1 MQYNMEENNDKKF
14 WSDITWNSVIRRYS
28 ANRLEDKINTFK
40 IDGEYV
46 PLCTLKIFNN
56 NSKKYLE
63 TSILLNQFNR
73 KNYHSI
79 NANIDDY
86 VTNIK
91 VLAYLKNNKHLVY
104 LSKIKEYPSLNTKQG
119 LLDSYDNF
127 INTDLDNRIL
137 FTNNHTDRASVKV
150 IENSCFLPLFNVTD
164 VTKKNQAN
172 KKYLTNYFFCAELD
186 YRVTNSLRGKIN
198 TIGVTPLYTLVIK
211 KEYIE
216 YVKACMINNIAINTS
231 ILELWIDK
239 SLDTP
244 SSEHPI
250 RGEFVKKIRQ
260 KCKKDNITIKVFDS
274 LRDELINY
282 PKPISFKSLADRKKY
297 FAEIVKKGLEKERIA
312 YGIVAKSEDLDK
324 TITSIV
330 EDSKKSEVQELLERV
345 NPPLP
350 AGWRDV
356 HIDDIPF

>member
-1 MQYNMEENNDKKF
+1 MEENNDKKF
-14 WSDITWNSVIRRYS
+14 WSDITWNSVIRRYGI
-28 ANRLEDKINTFK
+28 NRLEDKINTFK
-40 IDGEYV
+40 TDGEYI
-46 PLCTLKIFNN
+46 PLCSLKIFNDN
-56 NSKKYLE
+56 IRYVQ
-63 TSILLNQFNR
+63 TCDLLGMFNR
-73 KNYHSI
+73 KNYHTPAI
-79 NANIDDY
+79 RLEDY
-86 VTNIK
+86 ISNKKI
-91 VLAYLKNNKHLVY
+91 LEYLKDNRHLVY
-104 LSKIKEYPSLNTKQG
+104 LSKVGSLGLLNTKQG

-186 YRVTNSLRGKIN
+186 YRITNSLRGKIN
-198 TIGVTPLYTLVIK
+198 TVGVTPLYTLVIK

-239 SLDTP
+239 SLDTTT
-244 SSEHPI
+244 SEHPI

-274 LRDELINY
+274 LRDQIINY
-282 PKPISFKSLADRKKY
+282 PKPKVFKSLSDRKKY
-297 FAEIVKKGLEKERIA
+297 FEEIVRKGLEKERIA
-312 YGIVAKSEDLDK
+312 YGIVSKSEDLDK
-324 TITSIV
+324 TIASIV
-330 EDSKKSEVQELLERV
+330 EDSKKSEVQELLERA
-345 NPPLP
+345 NPPILP
-350 AGWRDV
+350 VWRMIDV
-356 HIDDIPF
+356 EDIPF